1 MELTRMMMM
10 MMLMMSLLMVDTVV
24 GRIDNSRFKGK
35 VQTRKCCL
43 LSEILVEVAP
53 GVRNCTS
60 VEKIG
65 LNNLDLKPRM
75 WRGVSLTDFIIN
87 HLEPGTALNC
97 GPGESL
103 FPAYHHELY
112 HGRTE
117 NLELMK
123 NGSLMVRLHQTL
135 VKMKIL
141 FSQISWG
148 DNDED
153 GRELSSDKYCVDKL
167 LMSHNYSHINNGD
180 VTHFAYVCL
189 NMEKSVSEIVENIVY
204 PIGNIGLII

>member
-1 MELTRMMMM
+1 MMMM

-65 LNNLDLKPRM
+65 LNNLDLKPRV

-87 HLEPGTALNC
+87 HLEPGTSLNC